1 MSVKVV
7 DASAL
12 AAILFGESSQDEV
25 ANQLRGAELIAPP
38 LLEFEVASTCLKKI
52 RLSPD
57 RREALLE
64 AFALR
69 GRVEVKIANV
79 DQLAVIELAY
89 QTGLS
94 SYDASYLY
102 LSRKHAAELVSLD
115 RRLLAAAA
123 QRSD

>member
-12 AAILFGESSQDEV
+12 AAILFGESSQDEI

-123 QRSD
+123 QRSH

>member
-12 AAILFGESSQDEV
+12 AAILFGESEQGEV
-25 ANQLRGAELIAPP
+25 VDRLRGAALIAPD
-38 LLEFEVASTCLKKI
+38 LLDYEVASTCLKKI

-69 GRVEVKIANV
+69 GSIAIKFV
-79 DQLAVIELAY
+79 DIDHLAVVELAHR
-89 QTGLS
+89 TGLS

-102 LSRKHAAELVSLD
+102 LAMQEGAELVSLD

-123 QRSD
+123 QRRG